1 MIIFYYLDSIS
12 VPYYNYKVYVNN
24 DVFNLEIDLINKY
37 PNYKYVEHNHNN
49 KYWYYVLSKSNDDK
63 HFKGE
68 IIKQDMSKLKVN
80 NPKYILHEGNE
91 YKIAEQMDLDKYYY
105 FMNIEND
112 NSKLFSY
119 IYNYLIFY
127 YKNEYKGKKEKDI
140 KIKNRYNE
148 TLL

>member
-1 MIIFYYLDSIS
+1 MIFTYNLDSIS
-12 VPYYNYKVYVNN
+12 VPYYNFKVYIYN
-24 DVFNLEIDLINKY
+24 DIFTFEIDLINKY
-37 PNYKYVEHNHNN
+37 PNYEYINHNYN
-49 KYWYYVLSKSNDDK
+49 NQYWYYVLTKNNDK
-63 HFKGE
+63 EHFKGE
-68 IIKQDMSKLKVN
+68 IIKQDMKKLNVN
-80 NPKYILHEGNE
+80 NPKYILNNKNE
-91 YKIAEQMDLDKYYY
+91 YKIATQMDLDKYYY

-127 YKNEYKGKKEKDI
+127 YKNEYKKNQPKDI